1 MRAGVI
7 LAFLPV
13 IAQASSYGAYGT
25 DDATSTS
32 TPTTL
37 PIPSPTSPFPVG
49 CPTASPTA
57 TPSLGPTTAQP
68 SAGSDDGSGAYG
80 SYGGRRQLT
89 YDPCSELAQNLS
101 VAVAVSVS
109 GIACASFGP
118 EEEAVFKD
126 GVAATLNGVEPRHV
140 GDVACDDTGRRL
152 SEEVTWFR
160 RRLTDSADLSFELE
174 IPPGELSGIAAN
186 ATTSAEL
193 ASSVVSSLA
202 TAVSSGALATNIQ
215 AAASSAGNAAMAGV
229 TATRCAQRALA
240 HARRRPERG
249 LGTMAFHALA
259 HSTTARTL

>member
-7 LAFLPV
+7 LVFLPV
-13 IAQASSYGAYGT
+13 FAQAQSYGSGSYGS
-25 DDATSTS
+25 DASPS
-32 TPTTL
+32 AL
-37 PIPSPTSPFPVG
+37 PIPSPTSPHPVG

-57 TPSLGPTTAQP
+57 IPTATPFPAPT
-68 SAGSDDGSGAYG
+68 AGSASSYGSGSYG
-80 SYGGRRQLT
+80 GGRRQLAD
-89 YDPCSELAQNLS
+89 DPCVELAQNLS
-101 VAVAVSVS
+101 VAVSVSVS
-109 GIACASFGP
+109 GIACASFGSD
-118 EEEAVFKD
+118 EEAIFKD
-126 GVAATLNGVEPRHV
+126 GVAATLNGVEPGHI

-152 SEEVTWFR
+152 SAKMSLSWLR
-160 RRLTDSADLSFELE
+160 RRLTDSADLSFELS
-174 IPPGELSGIAAN
+174 IPPSELSGLVAN

-193 ASSVVSSLA
+193 ASSVVSGLVA
-202 TAVSSGALATNIQ
+202 AVSSGALATNIQ